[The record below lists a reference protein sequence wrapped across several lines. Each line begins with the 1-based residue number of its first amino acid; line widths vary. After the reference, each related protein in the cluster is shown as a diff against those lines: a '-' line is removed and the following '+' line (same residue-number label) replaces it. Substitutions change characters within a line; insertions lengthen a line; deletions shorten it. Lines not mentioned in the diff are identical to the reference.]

1 MLGQE
6 VIYAGKKREKNRENQ
21 WLKYLPNSIKFL
33 ILKLKYFF
41 IYYEIFTPVALCN
54 AMLVQ

>member
-21 WLKYLPNSIKFL
+21 WLKYLPDSIKFL
-33 ILKLKYFF
+33 ILKLK
-41 IYYEIFTPVALCN
+41 
-54 AMLVQ
+54 